1 MRSEKDKD
9 DPYGVLGPGS
19 GGPVSTLDFER
30 SLLSPL
36 LSPLSLERVL
46 LVRRPMGARGPAPW
60 CSTSANRRRRGRRFH
75 ERVMWREREGGRE
88 RLATGV
94 VALAQSQK
102 PRKGAKGRLLAACA
116 VLVERHSCQLGM
128 RNLHPN
134 PPQDIPSQIIL
145 RQFCLSP
152 TMHGT
157 TFETD
162 KHCTDGCRL
171 RSHLR
176 ATS

>member
-102 PRKGAKGRLLAACA
+102 PRKGRRDDDSQLARFLSKGTLASWECETFTPIHHRISLHKLYCDSFASRQQCMA
-116 VLVERHSCQLGM
+116 RHSKPISTALM
-128 RNLHPN
+128 VP
-134 PPQDIPSQIIL
+134 
-145 RQFCLSP
+145 
-152 TMHGT
+152 
-157 TFETD
+157 
-162 KHCTDGCRL
+162 GCVNIRGIDP
-171 RSHLR
+171 
-176 ATS
+176 